1 MCAKCECTTVCISVV
16 LDGFQNALT
25 FIIHLNTKPLWRG
38 EMTILMAEGHDRK
51 VMMGSDGLGPNPS
64 VAVTS
69 DKSVGLLCASFFSTV
84 K

>member
-1 MCAKCECTTVCISVV
+1 MV

-51 VMMGSDGLGPNPS
+51 VMMGSDGL
-64 VAVTS
+64 VQILV
-69 DKSVGLLCASFFSTV
+69 LL
-84 K
+84 